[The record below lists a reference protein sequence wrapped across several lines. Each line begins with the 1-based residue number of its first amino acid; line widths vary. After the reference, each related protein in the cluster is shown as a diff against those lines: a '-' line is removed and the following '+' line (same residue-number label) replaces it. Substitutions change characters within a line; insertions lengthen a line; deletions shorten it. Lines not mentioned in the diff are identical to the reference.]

1 MEESPPESPI
11 LEQDV
16 RAIVHLLG
24 EVIASSGDIDAKRR
38 MLLDGLCGLIGGAV
52 WVWSEARFPLNK
64 PPEFTPLAHGG
75 SNDGSK
81 VLMRPLQDLLAGLE
95 SSCPSAAGFRTC
107 RLPGTSDSKSADRE
121 QALGSMLSEPGR
133 TGRILTSTRLVEG
146 GMASGIALARMEGDR
161 PFDERESRMARII
174 LTGVHWLHLKAF
186 PDPLGRRMSSLYPR
200 HRVVLD
206 LLSKGWSRKCI
217 AGHLGVS
224 VNTVHGYVK
233 AVFKHFNVHS
243 QAELISRLTHGL
255 DESEEA

>member
-24 EVIASSGDIDAKRR
+24 EVIASSGGIDAKRR
-38 MLLDGLCGLIGGAV
+38 LLLDGLCGLIGAAS
-52 WVWSEARFPLNK
+52 WVCSEVRLPSGK
-64 PPEFTPLAHGG
+64 PSQLVRLVHGG
-75 SNDGSK
+75 SDDGITDPARSF
-81 VLMRPLQDLLAGLE
+81 QDLLVELE
-95 SSCPSAAGFRTC
+95 SQGTSTGGFRAFRLLSTSESSSAAEDHESVLTHW
-107 RLPGTSDSKSADRE
+107 
-121 QALGSMLSEPGR
+121 EPGR
-133 TGRILTSTRLVEG
+133 TGIVLTSIRQLEG
-146 GMASGIALARMEGDR
+146 DRVSGIALVRMAGGR
-161 PFDERESRMARII
+161 PFDERETRMARII

-186 PDPLGRRMSSLYPR
+186 PDPLGGRMSTLYPR
-200 HRVVLD
+200 HRVVLN
-206 LLSKGWSRKCI
+206 LLSKGWSRKRI

-233 AVFKHFNVHS
+233 AVFRHFSVHS